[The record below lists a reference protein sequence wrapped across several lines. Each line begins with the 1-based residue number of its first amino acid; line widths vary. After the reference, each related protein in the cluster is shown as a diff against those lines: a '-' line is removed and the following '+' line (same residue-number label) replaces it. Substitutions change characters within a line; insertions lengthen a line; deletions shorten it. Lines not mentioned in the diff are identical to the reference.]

1 MVEWLRIVLPMQG
14 RWVLSLVWKDPMCHG
29 AIEPV
34 RRNQEPWSHSY

>member
-14 RWVLSLVWKDPMCHG
+14 RRVLSLVWKDPMFHG

-34 RRNQEPWSHSY
+34 HHNQEP